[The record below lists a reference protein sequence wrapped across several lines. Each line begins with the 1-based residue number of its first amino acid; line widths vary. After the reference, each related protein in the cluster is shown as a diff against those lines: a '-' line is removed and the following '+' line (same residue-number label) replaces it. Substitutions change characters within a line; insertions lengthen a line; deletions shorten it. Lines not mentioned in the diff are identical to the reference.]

1 MMKKVIPLMAVT
13 AALTGCVTNNS
24 QEIEQLKAQINELE
38 TNQRIIATNTNM
50 AGLVQMPAEIRFD
63 QGIALGN
70 PNAPIAMVE
79 FTDLQCPY
87 CAKFQTDVFPEFKK
101 QYIDTG
107 KVYYVAKELPLSS
120 IHPEAM
126 NAAIALRCTAE
137 QNIEKYEPMKD
148 ELFSI
153 GRSLTEASY
162 NEAATKF
169 ELNTELFSTCMTSDA
184 QRKEVASSYKYAMS
198 LGLRSTPSFIFGKN
212 TGKSVTD
219 YKVVKGSLTLKEIDK
234 ATAIVSGK

>member
-1 MMKKVIPLMAVT
+1 MKKVIPLMAVT

-107 KVYYVAKELPLSS
+107 KVY
-120 IHPEAM
+120 
-126 NAAIALRCTAE
+126 
-137 QNIEKYEPMKD
+137 
-148 ELFSI
+148 
-153 GRSLTEASY
+153 
-162 NEAATKF
+162 
-169 ELNTELFSTCMTSDA
+169 
-184 QRKEVASSYKYAMS
+184 
-198 LGLRSTPSFIFGKN
+198 
-212 TGKSVTD
+212 
-219 YKVVKGSLTLKEIDK
+219 
-234 ATAIVSGK
+234 